1 MRRLRNNLRQNILLL
16 IMLGFVISCGPKEY
30 RKIPLDNLDPKLKS
44 TGSAVVKDILTSI
57 NHEDGAR
64 YLLDKKYMTP
74 LVHGRIMSYI
84 DMYNES
90 YQMTSMA
97 IGKVSSYSLF
107 QVLDKGVIKSMRYKL
122 ETDSEDMKFIELKID
137 INIDYG
143 LADYYLY
150 LTSKDGFL
158 KRENVLPKAVK

>member
-1 MRRLRNNLRQNILLL
+1 
-16 IMLGFVISCGPKEY
+16 
-30 RKIPLDNLDPKLKS
+30 
-44 TGSAVVKDILTSI
+44 
-57 NHEDGAR
+57 
-64 YLLDKKYMTP
+64 
-74 LVHGRIMSYI
+74 
-84 DMYNES
+84 MYNES

-107 QVLDKGVIKSMRYKL
+107 QVLDKGVIKTMRYKL
-122 ETDSEDMKFIELKID
+122 ETDAEDMKFIELKID